1 MGSGA
6 SKKAEGAAAKEAK
19 EAKEPKAG
27 PSGEPKEPK
36 ASHGR
41 PPLPKRSKDEVA
53 ASSAAKHQPLLDAKV
68 ENEDVEEAM
77 AEAIAS
83 PKKGHSHSSHSS
95 HSIPSQPI
103 EVSQVSQAPKV
114 EPEGLA
120 EEEIAQIAIAC
131 RMGEIEVVKAFVEKA
146 AAEAKSH
153 ESAHLEG
160 RLPCEALLDEYGESL
175 LHHAAHGGHGEIVRI
190 LLELGQVQPD
200 IPNARNETALSVAC
214 RKADEAVAL
223 ELLKAAANPNRCA
236 SDGLTPFLAAV
247 LGSASDNLLD
257 ALLQMKADV
266 NAQDHRGVGALHSL
280 ALSGNMRLMKWLM
293 THSAD
298 LDLQTEHGTTALMLA
313 SKRGSEEGV
322 AMLLAARAN
331 PNLSNKAGST
341 ALVQAFA
348 SNMNVAFL
356 LMENG
361 ASVDIV
367 DSAGRSALFHAVISG
382 EEAAIEA
389 VIRRGGRVNIL
400 DEDSRTPLYQA
411 CLMGS
416 LPMAKMLLAADADP
430 NLAGRG
436 SSLRPQAEE
445 EMEDGAA
452 KVLLEEARTC
462 VQVSAMLAQNELL
475 LCLLD
480 HHADINSAPGTL
492 GWSALHLCAL
502 VNNEE
507 GAEKLLAHGAAICE
521 DVEGN
526 TAKMLA
532 ERAGHHGLV
541 ELLRDRSAPA
551 DLKGQLPPLG
561 RPGAEEAPE
570 DAPEEPLEYFKDEWE
585 ANVSRPANDSLLDSV
600 FGPMVHDAMMSQ
612 QWRDRWQAH
621 IYISRRFAG
630 LGASAGDLVQA
641 VSQATCMA
649 TRDKMPKVFLAS
661 LSLLDELLSDSRV
674 DEIGPEDFLALLQ
687 TEEGN
692 MISLLLDQTDVGG
705 GSSNSTS
712 PQQAA
717 AGALCSCVLHGRISL
732 DDVALPLMLRM
743 DQRLCALAMATAK
756 REKELS
762 SKTPVAAKCLASNLK
777 LVGRIIASFG
787 LQQSGLFRRALVL
800 PLLLRASAC
809 EHSKVRAAA
818 GDCLLQL
825 LGLSGGIEERVFSLL
840 PGKAQKRLQ
849 SLAAGQEGVPLLS
862 AVACDE
868 DAMSKEDIVAE
879 DGRAAD
885 LWCVSEL
892 NGTVWA
898 SLQAGR
904 GVEAAESPKAS
915 AAVGSMASLQSL
927 QSLDDAAA
935 LDGLASKNW
944 KRRAECISKLFTDLA
959 TASEGV
965 KLLKDSDEDG
975 GPLLSQ
981 YVLGDLRIS
990 MLQSQLSTL
999 LVDSVTA
1006 VFVNAAD
1013 LLCLICSQ
1021 VPLYIAPLFLEPL
1034 LPALFGRLL
1043 DTSQKVRQKTAETT
1057 LEVCSLHSSALSE
1070 MVAQCVSSSS
1080 AWTSSDR
1087 SGTDRSTGPRLQ
1099 LLGQMVKRMH
1109 DRDSAKVWSDETW
1122 STLADYALKASEN
1135 KSAEVRKEASNL
1147 LENMAAVGGRA
1158 SEIADQAATQI
1169 KAMAE
1174 ERAKQKM
1181 RPGTGVRPL
1190 TGRLGTGGSRPSTG
1204 ALGGTGRLSTGGFNR
1219 SGSFRPGT
1227 GRPGTSLSRSG
1238 TMTLE
1243 EESDNSLHSDAE
1255 IEAGEDGVK
1264 FFDVKNACGGADEVP
1279 ELAEGEAALKEA
1291 LPLAEA
1297 LDEVALDFVA
1307 PLIALF
1313 GEGWTRC
1320 FYSRNW
1326 QCRVAALTHL
1336 SAMAQRLEDVSDAPL
1351 AELLDGCMRAV
1362 HEGLGDQNV
1371 RVYAEA
1377 CMAVT
1382 AIVPSFCGTVDGRL
1396 LVAHLAPLL
1405 RQLCAR
1411 MGDSKEVVRTQTTQA
1426 MFRLLSP
1433 PTGNIVSPVA
1443 IAMLILRHLM
1453 PSKEEGDSP
1462 LASVSKGA
1470 TGKGAVTGWLC
1481 RLSALRQLCKEYPKM
1496 IVQQPGSSNPGEW
1509 LRLSDG
1515 LKHADPSVRHQAVRL
1530 YTLVCKMHLR
1540 SLGDEE
1546 SQRPARETWVASLPK
1561 DVPVKSIGQ
1570 VRRYLKLPEVVPEE
1584 SPEVKRSLGM
1594 TGMTI
1599 ACIPW
1604 DVPSSLADW
1613 AGCSSEILG
1622 VLSAPRRGDE
1632 KHVIAALKALGKGN
1646 CGSSGSLDEA
1656 FSNICRAIQQ
1666 ALAAPTGA
1674 DRYVFL
1680 CAVELCQSSVQQLGT
1695 SLSGLDLNMAL
1706 GKVFPTLLERT
1717 ALSSLA
1723 GDVKVGVASDKLV
1736 QQLAKHPK
1744 VGCEAVT
1751 KMVIASISRSEHPV
1765 RQLVLLRTLL
1775 SDFGLRLC
1783 AQKDVVALLLSA
1795 LGGQLERV
1803 HEASK
1808 EASEA
1813 IRPQLIGVL
1822 ATCKQFSNE
1831 TVRFCLSEVDT
1842 SQRKLLCAALAEA
1855 PDPQLMALGAT
1866 AAEQESAGRAFAVG
1880 SAIRAASRS
1889 RGMSPLS
1896 EPGEKPRP
1904 AVLSRHTSRSNLG
1917 KPPEAPSLRRS
1928 DSQKTDKSDKTEKSE
1943 KTEEPLTREASP
1955 RSTSTR
1961 RRRRIDCSPQQPP
1974 RGPRSLTLNQG
1985 GVLSE
1990 ASTAASTDF
1999 PSESPRKFG
2008 SSRTTA
2014 STPNLNKSL
2023 EGSPRPWPSA
2033 KPPAPMSLS
2042 TALKGDSA
2050 SWRFRDESKGE
2061 DAAK

>member
-1 MGSGA
+1 
-6 SKKAEGAAAKEAK
+6 
-19 EAKEPKAG
+19 
-27 PSGEPKEPK
+27 
-36 ASHGR
+36 
-41 PPLPKRSKDEVA
+41 
-53 ASSAAKHQPLLDAKV
+53 
-68 ENEDVEEAM
+68 
-77 AEAIAS
+77 
-83 PKKGHSHSSHSS
+83 
-95 HSIPSQPI
+95 
-103 EVSQVSQAPKV
+103 
-114 EPEGLA
+114 
-120 EEEIAQIAIAC
+120 
-131 RMGEIEVVKAFVEKA
+131 
-146 AAEAKSH
+146 
-153 ESAHLEG
+153 
-160 RLPCEALLDEYGESL
+160 
-175 LHHAAHGGHGEIVRI
+175 
-190 LLELGQVQPD
+190 
-200 IPNARNETALSVAC
+200 
-214 RKADEAVAL
+214 
-223 ELLKAAANPNRCA
+223 
-236 SDGLTPFLAAV
+236 
-247 LGSASDNLLD
+247 
-257 ALLQMKADV
+257 
-266 NAQDHRGVGALHSL
+266 
-280 ALSGNMRLMKWLM
+280 
-293 THSAD
+293 
-298 LDLQTEHGTTALMLA
+298 
-313 SKRGSEEGV
+313 
-322 AMLLAARAN
+322 MLLAARAN

-348 SNMNVAFL
+348 SSMNVAFL

-452 KVLLEEARTC
+452 KVLLEEARSC
-462 VQVSAMLAQNELL
+462 VQVTSMLAQNELL

-480 HHADINSAPGTL
+480 HHADINTAPGTL
-492 GWSALHLCAL
+492 GWTALHLCAL
-502 VNNEE
+502 VNNQE
-507 GAEKLLAHGAAICE
+507 GAGKLLAHGAAICE

-532 ERAGHHGLV
+532 ERAGHHSLV
-541 ELLRDRSAPA
+541 ELLRDRSVTAEF
-551 DLKGQLPPLG
+551 KGQLPPLA
-561 RPGAEEAPE
+561 RPGAEAPE
-570 DAPEEPLEYFKDEWE
+570 EATEEPLEYFKDEWE
-585 ANVSRPANDSLLDSV
+585 ANVSRPANDSLLDRV
-600 FGPMVHDAMMSQ
+600 FGPMVHDAMISQ

-621 IYISRRFAG
+621 IYISRRFSG
-630 LGASAGDLVQA
+630 LGASAGELVQA

-661 LSLLDELLSDSRV
+661 LSLLDELLSDARV

-743 DQRLCALAMATAK
+743 DQRLGALAMATAK

-849 SLAAGQEGVPLLS
+849 SLAAGQEGIPLLS

-879 DGRAAD
+879 DHRASD

-892 NGTVWA
+892 NSTVWA

-904 GVEAAESPKAS
+904 CVEAAESPKAS
-915 AAVGSMASLQSL
+915 AAVGSIASLQSL
-927 QSLDDAAA
+927 QSMDDATA

-999 LVDSVTA
+999 LVDTVTA

-1080 AWTSSDR
+1080 AWTSTDR

-1190 TGRLGTGGSRPSTG
+1190 TGRLGTGGTGSRPGTG
-1204 ALGGTGRLSTGGFNR
+1204 LGGSGRLSTGFNR

-1227 GRPGTSLSRSG
+1227 GQLGTSLSRSG

-1243 EESDNSLHSDAE
+1243 EESDNSLRSDAE

-1336 SAMAQRLEDVSDAPL
+1336 SAIMAQRLEDVSDAPL

-1570 VRRYLKLPEVVPEE
+1570 VRRYLKLPEAVPEE
-1584 SPEVKRSLGM
+1584 TPAEVKRSLGM
-1594 TGMTI
+1594 TAMTI

-1604 DVPSSLADW
+1604 DVPSSLAGW

-1680 CAVELCQSSVQQLGT
+1680 CAVELCQSSVQQLST

-1795 LGGQLERV
+1795 LGSQLERV

-1808 EASEA
+1808 EAGEA

-1904 AVLSRHTSRSNLG
+1904 ALSRHTSRSNLG
-1917 KPPEAPSLRRS
+1917 KPPEAPSLQRS
-1928 DSQKTDKSDKTEKSE
+1928 DSQKADKSDKAEKSE

-1955 RSTSTR
+1955 RSSSTR